1 MHKPTKKF
9 WEISA
14 KQENK
19 NFYFHFT
26 WALGFAVLLFLSSSA
41 FSSERQGMPGEKML
55 LSLDESIH
63 QALQWHPEAK
73 KARGLISV
81 ALGNLS
87 LAEMGDAV
95 TLNLALSYKREKTP
109 TQANPGDTYDTEITL
124 SKSIF
129 DWGRTDTKTLI
140 AFERLAI
147 SRLEEYRSLEGIV
160 FEVEKAYYSLL
171 RARWDAKANREN
183 LFRYETYLEE
193 ARASDRAAL
202 EVEASKARISL
213 IQAEAAVEDGR
224 GILYYSMGRPP
235 SLSLEYTIADLE
247 GYSPISIPFTKAVDQ
262 AFLSRADFLGA
273 SKQVLCTQ
281 EERTLIARENAPS
294 LSALGKYNIGE
305 NSLHEEDS
313 WRLGVELTIPL
324 YDGGIT
330 VARLQRNRGNRE
342 VREAERKML
351 ENEIVLRVKQ
361 ALLALEEAQESIHV
375 AESGKIQA
383 ETSLALAHARYRE
396 GTKSSFEVIDA
407 INALKDT
414 VLDFNRAL
422 HSYYMAQ
429 ARLRYA
435 MGQTLSMK
443 MLDQVNTE
451 ASGKMEK

>member
-213 IQAEAAVEDGR
+213 IQAEAAVENGR

-294 LSALGKYNIGE
+294 LSALGKYNIGG

-383 ETSLALAHARYRE
+383 EKSLALAHARYRE